1 MQRSSDERSA
11 QAPDMSYA
19 KPRSASGL
27 DRRHSFRVCI
37 PGSASVW
44 HKGMLS
50 GYYAVRDLSIGGC
63 GLRGRG
69 VCRVNDE
76 VLVHLHVPP
85 QSSLSLNAIVA
96 RVDEQGL
103 GLRFE
108 RTSPRAEDY
117 IQDLVVNAFASSHAY
132 AVGEVALVVE
142 PRTEAR
148 NELVALLK
156 RLGQPA
162 TGVASALDAVQLLL
176 AQEER
181 IAYVFI
187 EAESR
192 QLPSFELVE
201 YLANQHPRVRRV
213 LMGEGSTIGNYW
225 SVEATGEVHALLE
238 TPCNEDATRRVLAR
252 LRSVPRGVTLS

>member
-1 MQRSSDERSA
+1 MERSSDERSVR
-11 QAPDMSYA
+11 APDMSYA
-19 KPRSASGL
+19 KARGTSGL
-27 DRRHSFRVCI
+27 DRRHSFRVCV

-63 GLRGRG
+63 ALRGQSS
-69 VCRVNDE
+69 CRVNDQVV
-76 VLVHLHVPP
+76 VLLHLPP
-85 QSSLSLNAIVA
+85 QSSLSVNAVVT
-96 RVDEQGL
+96 RVDEHGL

-117 IQDLVVNAFASSHAY
+117 IQDLVVNAFASSHAH

-142 PRTEAR
+142 PRPEAR
-148 NELVALLK
+148 KELVALLK

-176 AQEER
+176 LQEER

-192 QLPSFELVE
+192 YLPSFELIE

-213 LMGEGSTIGNYW
+213 LMGEGHTIGNYW

-238 TPCNEDATRRVLAR
+238 TPCSEETTRRVLAR